1 MREIIE
7 SFNDFLWGL
16 PLILGIMG
24 TGIYISIRLSGI
36 QFKRLGF
43 ALKNTL
49 GKAFEKT
56 DTLDGDISP
65 FSALATALAATVGT
79 GNIVGV
85 SLAIIMG
92 GPGAIFWMWVAAIF
106 GMATKF
112 AEVTL
117 ALNYREKRAGSYVGG
132 PMYYIEK
139 GLNNKKLAKLF
150 AIFASLAV
158 FGIGNSTQSNAIAGV
173 LRDSFGINTV
183 ISGLVLSGIA
193 AIVIVGG
200 LATISKVTE
209 KLVPFMSI
217 FYILGSVWIIFLNR
231 ANLIPAIQS
240 IFVGAFAPM
249 SVAGGAAGLTI
260 KSVISA
266 GVARGVF
273 TNEAGLGS
281 SPMAHASAST
291 DHPVRQGLWGI
302 TEVFVDTMIIC
313 SLTALVILTTGVD
326 RSVGVDAR
334 SLVATAF
341 SSTSSVGGLILS
353 LGITLFAFSTIL
365 GWAYYGELAIS
376 YLLGEKVKK
385 YYRII
390 YVIMVFIG
398 ANMDLGLAWTVAN
411 ILNGLMALP
420 NLYAVI
426 KLSPVLVKLKD
437 EFFDKNNGVYLKIGY
452 EKSHHLGTKY
462 SKRITQ
468 YQHWEK

>member
-1 MREIIE
+1 MRQIIE

-24 TGIYISIRLSGI
+24 TGIYISIRLGGI
-36 QFKRLGF
+36 QFRKLGF
-43 ALKNTL
+43 ALRNTL
-49 GKAFEKT
+49 GRVFEQA
-56 DTLDGDISP
+56 DEEDGDISP

-117 ALNYREKRAGSYVGG
+117 ALAYREKRGGSFVGG

-139 GLNNKKLAKLF
+139 GLKNKNLAKLF
-150 AIFASLAV
+150 ALFASVAV

-173 LRDSFGINTV
+173 LRDNFGINTIV
-183 ISGLVLSGIA
+183 TGLILSGLA
-193 AIVIVGG
+193 AIVVVGG

-209 KLVPFMSI
+209 KLVPFMSF

-231 ANLIPAIQS
+231 ANLIPAIES

-249 SVAGGAAGLTI
+249 SVAGGVVGLSI
-260 KSVISA
+260 KQVMSA

-291 DHPVRQGLWGI
+291 DHPIRQGLWGM
-302 TEVFVDTMIIC
+302 TEVFVDTMVIC

-334 SLVATAF
+334 TLVANAF
-341 SSTSSVGGLILS
+341 SSTSSIGGLILS
-353 LGITLFAFSTIL
+353 LGISLFAFSTIL

-376 YLLGEKVKK
+376 YLLGDGVKK

-390 YVIMVFIG
+390 YVIFVFVG
-398 ANMDLGLAWTVAN
+398 ANMDLGLAWTFSN

-420 NLYAVI
+420 NLYALI
-426 KLSPVLVKLKD
+426 KLAPVLTRLEKD
-437 EFFDKNNGVYLKIGY
+437 FFKDPM
-452 EKSHHLGTKY
+452 
-462 SKRITQ
+462 RIRKGSQ
-468 YQHWEK
+468 EYQSLLN

>member
-1 MREIIE
+1 MRQIIE

-16 PLILGIMG
+16 PLILGILG
-24 TGIYISIRLSGI
+24 TGIYISFRLYGI
-36 QFKRLGF
+36 QFRKLGF

-49 GKAFEKT
+49 GKAFAKA
-56 DTLDGDISP
+56 DGSDGDISP

-92 GPGAIFWMWVAAIF
+92 GPGAIFWMWLAAIF

-117 ALNYREKRAGSYVGG
+117 ALAYRDKRGGSFVGG

-139 GLNNKKLAKLF
+139 GLNNKKLAKTF
-150 AIFASLAV
+150 ALFASLAV

-173 LRDSFGINTV
+173 LRDNFGIST
-183 ISGLVLSGIA
+183 ILTGLVLSILAG
-193 AIVIVGG
+193 IVIVGG
-200 LATISKVTE
+200 LASISKVTE

-231 ANLIPAIQS
+231 ANLLPAIQS
-240 IFVGAFAPM
+240 IFTGAFAPM
-249 SVAGGAAGLTI
+249 SVAGGVAGL
-260 KSVISA
+260 SVREVISA

-281 SPMAHASAST
+281 SPMAHASATT
-291 DHPVRQGLWGI
+291 DHPVRQGLWGM
-302 TEVFVDTMIIC
+302 TEVFVDTMVIC
-313 SLTALVILTTGVD
+313 TLTALVILTTGVD

-341 SSTSSVGGLILS
+341 ASKSAFGGIILS
-353 LGITLFAFSTIL
+353 LGISLFAFSTIL
-365 GWAYYGELAIS
+365 GWAYYGELSVS
-376 YLLGEKVKK
+376 YLLGERIKK
-385 YYRII
+385 YYRIL
-390 YVIMVFIG
+390 YVIFVFVG

-420 NLYAVI
+420 NLYALI
-426 KLSPVLVKLKD
+426 RLSPVIERLTKD
-437 EFFDKNNGVYLKIGY
+437 FFKDPTRIRKTKEEY
-452 EKSHHLGTKY
+452 EKL
-462 SKRITQ
+462 IN
-468 YQHWEK
+468 

>member
-1 MREIIE
+1 MRQIIE

-16 PLILGIMG
+16 PLILGILG
-24 TGIYISIRLSGI
+24 TGIYISFRLYGI
-36 QFKRLGF
+36 QFRKLGF

-49 GKAFEKT
+49 GKAFAKS
-56 DTLDGDISP
+56 DGSDGDISP

-92 GPGAIFWMWVAAIF
+92 GPGAIFWMWIAAIF

-117 ALNYREKRAGSYVGG
+117 ALAYRDKRGGSFVGG

-139 GLNNKKLAKLF
+139 GLNNKKLAKTF
-150 AIFASLAV
+150 ALFASLAV

-173 LRDSFGINTV
+173 LRDNFGIST
-183 ISGLVLSGIA
+183 ILTGLVLSILAG
-193 AIVIVGG
+193 IVIVGG
-200 LATISKVTE
+200 LASISKVTE

-231 ANLIPAIQS
+231 ANLIPSIQS
-240 IFVGAFAPM
+240 IFTGAFAPM
-249 SVAGGAAGLTI
+249 SVAGGVAGL
-260 KSVISA
+260 SVREVISA

-281 SPMAHASAST
+281 SPMAHASATT
-291 DHPVRQGLWGI
+291 DHPVRQGLWGM
-302 TEVFVDTMIIC
+302 TEVFVDTMVIC
-313 SLTALVILTTGVD
+313 TLTALVILTTGVD

-341 SSTSSVGGLILS
+341 ASKSAFGGIILS
-353 LGITLFAFSTIL
+353 LGISLFAFSTIL
-365 GWAYYGELAIS
+365 GWAYYGELSVS
-376 YLLGEKVKK
+376 YLLGERIKK
-385 YYRII
+385 YYRIL
-390 YVIMVFIG
+390 YVIFVFVG

-420 NLYAVI
+420 NLYALI
-426 KLSPVLVKLKD
+426 RLSPVIERLTKD
-437 EFFDKNNGVYLKIGY
+437 FFKDPARIRKTKEEY
-452 EKSHHLGTKY
+452 EKL
-462 SKRITQ
+462 IN
-468 YQHWEK
+468 

>member
-1 MREIIE
+1 MRQIIE
-7 SFNDFLWGL
+7 SFNEILWGL
-16 PLILGIMG
+16 PLILGILG
-24 TGIYISIRLSGI
+24 TGIYISFRLYGI
-36 QFKRLGF
+36 QFRKLGF

-49 GKAFEKT
+49 GKAFAKA
-56 DTLDGDISP
+56 DGSDGDISP

-92 GPGAIFWMWVAAIF
+92 GPGAIFWMWIAAIF

-117 ALNYREKRAGSYVGG
+117 ALAYRDKRGGSFVGG

-139 GLNNKKLAKLF
+139 GLNNKKLAKTF
-150 AIFASLAV
+150 ALFASLAV

-173 LRDSFGINTV
+173 LRDNFGIST
-183 ISGLVLSGIA
+183 ILTGLVLSILAG
-193 AIVIVGG
+193 IVIVGG
-200 LATISKVTE
+200 LASISKVTE

-217 FYILGSVWIIFLNR
+217 FYILGSVWIILLNR

-240 IFVGAFAPM
+240 IFTGAFAPM
-249 SVAGGAAGLTI
+249 SVAGGVAGL
-260 KSVISA
+260 SVREVISA

-281 SPMAHASAST
+281 SPMAHASATT
-291 DHPVRQGLWGI
+291 DHPVRQGLWGM
-302 TEVFVDTMIIC
+302 TEVFVDTMVIC
-313 SLTALVILTTGVD
+313 TLTALVILTTGVD

-341 SSTSSVGGLILS
+341 ASKSAFGGIILS
-353 LGITLFAFSTIL
+353 LGISLFAFSTIL
-365 GWAYYGELAIS
+365 GWAYYGELSIS
-376 YLLGEKVKK
+376 YLLGERIKK
-385 YYRII
+385 YYRIL
-390 YVIMVFIG
+390 YVIFVFVG

-420 NLYAVI
+420 NLYALI
-426 KLSPVLVKLKD
+426 RLSPVIERLTKD
-437 EFFDKNNGVYLKIGY
+437 FFKDPTRIRKTKEEY
-452 EKSHHLGTKY
+452 EKL
-462 SKRITQ
+462 IN
-468 YQHWEK
+468 

>member
-1 MREIIE
+1 MRQIIE

-24 TGIYISIRLSGI
+24 TGIYISIRLGGI
-36 QFKRLGF
+36 QFRKLGF
-43 ALKNTL
+43 ALRNTL
-49 GKAFEKT
+49 GKVFDQAEEA
-56 DTLDGDISP
+56 DGDISP

-117 ALNYREKRAGSYVGG
+117 ALAYREKRGGSFVGG

-139 GLNNKKLAKLF
+139 GLKNKNLAKLF
-150 AIFASLAV
+150 ALFASVAV

-173 LRDSFGINTV
+173 LRDNFGVNTIV
-183 ISGLVLSGIA
+183 TGLILSGLA
-193 AIVIVGG
+193 AIVVVGG

-209 KLVPFMSI
+209 KLVPFMSF

-231 ANLIPAIQS
+231 ANLIPAIES

-249 SVAGGAAGLTI
+249 SVAGGVVGLSI
-260 KSVISA
+260 KQVMSA

-291 DHPVRQGLWGI
+291 DHPVRQGLWGM
-302 TEVFVDTMIIC
+302 TEVFVDTMVIC

-334 SLVATAF
+334 TLVANAF
-341 SSTSSVGGLILS
+341 SSTSSIGGLILS
-353 LGITLFAFSTIL
+353 LGISLFAFSTIL

-376 YLLGEKVKK
+376 YLLGDGVKK

-390 YVIMVFIG
+390 YVIFVFVG
-398 ANMDLGLAWTVAN
+398 ANMDLGLAWTVSN

-420 NLYAVI
+420 NLYALI
-426 KLSPVLVKLKD
+426 RLAPVLTRLEKD
-437 EFFDKNNGVYLKIGY
+437 FFKDPM
-452 EKSHHLGTKY
+452 
-462 SKRITQ
+462 RIRKGSQ
-468 YQHWEK
+468 EYQSLLN

>member
-1 MREIIE
+1 MRQIIE

-24 TGIYISIRLSGI
+24 TGIYISIRLGGI
-36 QFKRLGF
+36 QFRKLGF
-43 ALKNTL
+43 ALRNTL
-49 GKAFEKT
+49 GKVFDQNDEA
-56 DTLDGDISP
+56 DGDISP

-117 ALNYREKRAGSYVGG
+117 ALAYREKRGGSFVGG

-139 GLNNKKLAKLF
+139 GLKNKNLAKLF
-150 AIFASLAV
+150 ALFASVAV

-173 LRDSFGINTV
+173 LRDNFGINTIV
-183 ISGLVLSGIA
+183 TGLVLSGLA
-193 AIVIVGG
+193 AIVVVGG

-209 KLVPFMSI
+209 KLVPFMSF
-217 FYILGSVWIIFLNR
+217 FYIVGSVWIIFLNR
-231 ANLIPAIQS
+231 ANLIPAIES

-249 SVAGGAAGLTI
+249 SVAGGVVGLSI
-260 KSVISA
+260 KQVMSA

-291 DHPVRQGLWGI
+291 DHPVRQGLWGM
-302 TEVFVDTMIIC
+302 TEVFVDTMVIC

-334 SLVATAF
+334 TLVATAF
-341 SSTSSVGGLILS
+341 SSTSSIGGLILS
-353 LGITLFAFSTIL
+353 LGISLFAFSTIL

-376 YLLGEKVKK
+376 YLLGDGVKK
-385 YYRII
+385 YYRIV
-390 YVIMVFIG
+390 YVIFVFVG
-398 ANMDLGLAWTVAN
+398 ANMDLGLAWTVSN

-420 NLYAVI
+420 NLYALI
-426 KLSPVLVKLKD
+426 RLAPVLTRLEKD
-437 EFFDKNNGVYLKIGY
+437 FFKDPM
-452 EKSHHLGTKY
+452 
-462 SKRITQ
+462 RIRKGSQ
-468 YQHWEK
+468 EYQSLLN

>member
-173 LRDSFGINTV
+173 LRDSFGISTV

-231 ANLIPAIQS
+231 ANFIPAIQS

-249 SVAGGAAGLTI
+249 SVAGGAAGLTV

-437 EFFDKNNGVYLKIGY
+437 EFFDKNNGVYLKDRG
-452 EKSHHLGTKY
+452 
-462 SKRITQ
+462 
-468 YQHWEK
+468 

>member
-1 MREIIE
+1 MRQIIE
-7 SFNDFLWGL
+7 SFNEFLWGL
-16 PLILGIMG
+16 PLILGILG
-24 TGIYISIRLSGI
+24 TGIYISFKLSGI
-36 QFKRLGF
+36 QFRKLGF

-49 GKAFEKT
+49 GKAFVKA
-56 DTLDGDISP
+56 DGSDGDISP

-117 ALNYREKRAGSYVGG
+117 ALAYRENRGGSFVGG

-139 GLNNKKLAKLF
+139 GLHNKNLAKTF
-150 AIFASLAV
+150 ALFASLAV

-173 LRDSFGINTV
+173 LRDNFGIST
-183 ISGLVLSGIA
+183 ILTGLVLSILAG
-193 AIVIVGG
+193 IVIVGG
-200 LATISKVTE
+200 LASISKVTE

-217 FYILGSVWIIFLNR
+217 FYILGLIWIIFLNR
-231 ANLIPAIQS
+231 ENLLPAIQS
-240 IFVGAFAPM
+240 IFTGAFAPM
-249 SVAGGAAGLTI
+249 SVAGGVAGI
-260 KSVISA
+260 SVREVISA

-281 SPMAHASAST
+281 SPMAHASATT
-291 DHPVRQGLWGI
+291 DHPVRQGLWGM
-302 TEVFVDTMIIC
+302 TEVFVDTMVIC

-326 RSVGVDAR
+326 RSAGVDAR

-341 SSTSSVGGLILS
+341 ASKSAFGGIILS
-353 LGITLFAFSTIL
+353 LGISLFAFSTIL
-365 GWAYYGELAIS
+365 GWAYYGELSVS
-376 YLLGEKVKK
+376 YLFGEKIKK
-385 YYRII
+385 YYRIL
-390 YVIMVFIG
+390 YVIFVFVG

-420 NLYAVI
+420 NLYALI
-426 KLSPVLVKLKD
+426 RLSPVIERLAKDFFKDPARIRKTKAEYENLLK
-437 EFFDKNNGVYLKIGY
+437 
-452 EKSHHLGTKY
+452 
-462 SKRITQ
+462 
-468 YQHWEK
+468 

>member
-117 ALNYREKRAGSYVGG
+117 AINYREKRSGSYVGG

-249 SVAGGAAGLTI
+249 SVAGGAAGLTV

-437 EFFDKNNGVYLKIGY
+437 EFFDKKNGVYLKDRG
-452 EKSHHLGTKY
+452 
-462 SKRITQ
+462 
-468 YQHWEK
+468 

>member
-24 TGIYISIRLSGI
+24 TGIYMSIRLKGV
-36 QFKRLGF
+36 QFRKLGF
-43 ALKNTL
+43 ALKHTL
-49 GKAFEKT
+49 GRIFAEN
-56 DTLDGDISP
+56 DEADGDISP

-117 ALNYREKRAGSYVGG
+117 ALAYREKRSGSFVGG

-139 GLNNKKLAKLF
+139 GLKNKKLAKAFALF
-150 AIFASLAV
+150 ASIAV
-158 FGIGNSTQSNAIAGV
+158 FGIGNSTQSNAISGV
-173 LRDSFGINTV
+173 LRDNFGVSPLVT
-183 ISGLVLSGIA
+183 GLVLSIFAG
-193 AIVIVGG
+193 IVIVGG
-200 LATISKVTE
+200 ISTISKVTG
-209 KLVPFMSI
+209 KLVPFMSL
-217 FYILGSVWIIFLNR
+217 FYILGSIWIIFLNR
-231 ANLIPAIQS
+231 ANLIPSIES

-249 SVAGGAAGLTI
+249 SVAGGVAGITVR
-260 KSVISA
+260 SVISA

-281 SPMAHASAST
+281 SPMAHASAAT
-291 DHPVRQGLWGI
+291 DHPIRQGLWGI

-334 SLVATAF
+334 SLVASAF
-341 SSTSSVGGLILS
+341 ASTSSIGGLILS
-353 LGITLFAFSTIL
+353 LGISLFAFSTIL
-365 GWAYYGELAIS
+365 GWAYYGELASS
-376 YLLGEKVKK
+376 YLFGEGIKK
-385 YYRII
+385 YYRIV
-390 YVIMVFIG
+390 YVIFVFVG
-398 ANMDLGLAWTVAN
+398 ANMDLGLAWTVSN

-420 NLYAVI
+420 NLYA
-426 KLSPVLVKLKD
+426 LWRLAPVLVKLEKD
-437 EFFDKNNGVYLKIGY
+437 FFKDPMKIRKGP
-452 EKSHHLGTKY
+452 EEY
-462 SKRITQ
+462 S
-468 YQHWEK
+468 ELLA

>member
-117 ALNYREKRAGSYVGG
+117 AINYREKRSGSYVGG

-173 LRDSFGINTV
+173 LRDSFGISTV

-249 SVAGGAAGLTI
+249 SVAGGAAGLTV

-437 EFFDKNNGVYLKIGY
+437 EFFDKKMGCI
-452 EKSHHLGTKY
+452 
-462 SKRITQ
+462 
-468 YQHWEK
+468 

>member
-1 MREIIE
+1 MRQIIE
-7 SFNDFLWGL
+7 SFNEFLWGL
-16 PLILGIMG
+16 PLILGILG
-24 TGIYISIRLSGI
+24 TGIYISFRLSGI
-36 QFKRLGF
+36 QFRKLGF

-49 GKAFEKT
+49 GKAFAKA
-56 DTLDGDISP
+56 DGSDGDISP

-117 ALNYREKRAGSYVGG
+117 ALAYRENRGGSFVGG

-139 GLNNKKLAKLF
+139 GLNNKKLAKTF
-150 AIFASLAV
+150 ALFASLAV

-173 LRDSFGINTV
+173 LRDNFGIST
-183 ISGLVLSGIA
+183 ILTGLVLSILAG
-193 AIVIVGG
+193 IVIVGG
-200 LATISKVTE
+200 LASISKVTE

-217 FYILGSVWIIFLNR
+217 FYILGSIWIIFLNR
-231 ANLIPAIQS
+231 ENLLPAIQS
-240 IFVGAFAPM
+240 IFTGAFAPM
-249 SVAGGAAGLTI
+249 SVAGGVAGI
-260 KSVISA
+260 SVREVISA

-281 SPMAHASAST
+281 SPMAHASATT
-291 DHPVRQGLWGI
+291 DHPVRQGLWGM
-302 TEVFVDTMIIC
+302 TEVFVDTMVIC

-326 RSVGVDAR
+326 RSAGIDAR

-341 SSTSSVGGLILS
+341 ASKSAFGGIILS
-353 LGITLFAFSTIL
+353 LGISLFAFSTIL
-365 GWAYYGELAIS
+365 GWAYYGELSVS
-376 YLLGEKVKK
+376 YLFGEKIKK
-385 YYRII
+385 YYRIL
-390 YVIMVFIG
+390 YVIFVFVG

-420 NLYAVI
+420 NLYALI
-426 KLSPVLVKLKD
+426 RLSPVIERLTKD
-437 EFFDKNNGVYLKIGY
+437 FFKDPVRIRKTKEEY
-452 EKSHHLGTKY
+452 EKLLK
-462 SKRITQ
+462 
-468 YQHWEK
+468 

>member
-1 MREIIE
+1 MRQIIE

-36 QFKRLGF
+36 QFRKLAF
-43 ALKNTL
+43 ALRNTL
-49 GKAFEKT
+49 GKVFDQAEEA
-56 DTLDGDISP
+56 DGDISP

-117 ALNYREKRAGSYVGG
+117 ALAYREKRGGSFVGG

-139 GLNNKKLAKLF
+139 GLKNKNLAKLF
-150 AIFASLAV
+150 ALFASVAV

-173 LRDSFGINTV
+173 LRDSFGVNT
-183 ISGLVLSGIA
+183 IITGLVLSGLA
-193 AIVIVGG
+193 AIVVVGG

-209 KLVPFMSI
+209 KLVPFMSF
-217 FYILGSVWIIFLNR
+217 FYIVGSVWIIVLNR
-231 ANLIPAIQS
+231 ANLIPAIES

-249 SVAGGAAGLTI
+249 SVAGGVAGISI
-260 KSVISA
+260 KQVMSA

-291 DHPVRQGLWGI
+291 DHPIRQGLWGM
-302 TEVFVDTMIIC
+302 TEVFVDTMVIC

-334 SLVATAF
+334 TLVANAF
-341 SSTSSVGGLILS
+341 SSTSSIGGLILS
-353 LGITLFAFSTIL
+353 LGISLFAFSTIL

-376 YLLGEKVKK
+376 YLLGDRIKK

-390 YVIMVFIG
+390 YVIFVFVG
-398 ANMDLGLAWTVAN
+398 ANMDLGLAWTVSN

-420 NLYAVI
+420 NLYALI
-426 KLSPVLVKLKD
+426 RLAPVLTKLEKD
-437 EFFDKNNGVYLKIGY
+437 FFKDPM
-452 EKSHHLGTKY
+452 
-462 SKRITQ
+462 RIRKGSQ
-468 YQHWEK
+468 EYQSLLN

>member
-1 MREIIE
+1 MRQIIE

-36 QFKRLGF
+36 QFRKLGF
-43 ALKNTL
+43 ALRNTL
-49 GKAFEKT
+49 GKVFDQNDEA
-56 DTLDGDISP
+56 DGDISP

-117 ALNYREKRAGSYVGG
+117 ALAYREKRGGSFVGG

-139 GLNNKKLAKLF
+139 GLKNKNLAKLF
-150 AIFASLAV
+150 ALFASVAV

-173 LRDSFGINTV
+173 LRDSFGVNT
-183 ISGLVLSGIA
+183 IITGLVLSGLA
-193 AIVIVGG
+193 AIVVVGG

-209 KLVPFMSI
+209 KLVPFMSF
-217 FYILGSVWIIFLNR
+217 FYILGSVWIIVLNR
-231 ANLIPAIQS
+231 ANLIPAIES

-249 SVAGGAAGLTI
+249 SVAGGVVGLSI
-260 KSVISA
+260 KQVMSA

-291 DHPVRQGLWGI
+291 DHPIRQGLWGM
-302 TEVFVDTMIIC
+302 TEVFVDTMVIC

-334 SLVATAF
+334 TLVANAF
-341 SSTSSVGGLILS
+341 SSTSSIGGLILS
-353 LGITLFAFSTIL
+353 LGISLFAFSTIL

-376 YLLGEKVKK
+376 YLLGDGVKK

-390 YVIMVFIG
+390 YVIFVFVG
-398 ANMDLGLAWTVAN
+398 ANMDLGLAWTFSN

-420 NLYAVI
+420 NLYALI
-426 KLSPVLVKLKD
+426 KLAPVLTRLEKD
-437 EFFDKNNGVYLKIGY
+437 FFKDPM
-452 EKSHHLGTKY
+452 
-462 SKRITQ
+462 RIRKGSQ
-468 YQHWEK
+468 EYQSLLN

>member
-1 MREIIE
+1 MRQIIE
-7 SFNDFLWGL
+7 SFNEILWGL
-16 PLILGIMG
+16 PLILGILG
-24 TGIYISIRLSGI
+24 TGIYISFRFYGI
-36 QFKRLGF
+36 QFRKLGF

-49 GKAFEKT
+49 GKAFAKA
-56 DTLDGDISP
+56 DGSDGDISP

-92 GPGAIFWMWVAAIF
+92 GPGAIFWMWIAAIF

-117 ALNYREKRAGSYVGG
+117 ALAYRDKRGGSFVGG

-139 GLNNKKLAKLF
+139 GLNNKKLAKTF
-150 AIFASLAV
+150 ALFASLAV

-173 LRDSFGINTV
+173 LRDNFGIST
-183 ISGLVLSGIA
+183 IITGLVLSILAG
-193 AIVIVGG
+193 IVIVGG
-200 LATISKVTE
+200 LASISKVTE

-217 FYILGSVWIIFLNR
+217 FYILGSVWIILLNR

-240 IFVGAFAPM
+240 IFTGAFAPM
-249 SVAGGAAGLTI
+249 SVAGGVAGL
-260 KSVISA
+260 SVREVISA

-281 SPMAHASAST
+281 SPMAHASATT
-291 DHPVRQGLWGI
+291 DHPVRQGLWGM
-302 TEVFVDTMIIC
+302 TEVFVDTMVIC
-313 SLTALVILTTGVD
+313 TLTALVILTTGVD

-341 SSTSSVGGLILS
+341 ASKSAFGGIILS
-353 LGITLFAFSTIL
+353 LGISLFAFSTIL
-365 GWAYYGELAIS
+365 GWAYYGELSVS
-376 YLLGEKVKK
+376 YLLGERIKK
-385 YYRII
+385 YYRIL
-390 YVIMVFIG
+390 YVIFVFVG

-420 NLYAVI
+420 NLYALI
-426 KLSPVLVKLKD
+426 RLSPVIERLTKD
-437 EFFDKNNGVYLKIGY
+437 FFKDPTRIRKTKEEY
-452 EKSHHLGTKY
+452 EKL
-462 SKRITQ
+462 IN
-468 YQHWEK
+468 

>member
-1 MREIIE
+1 MRQIIE

-36 QFKRLGF
+36 QFRKLGF
-43 ALKNTL
+43 ALRNTL
-49 GKAFEKT
+49 GKVFEQ
-56 DTLDGDISP
+56 DDEADGDISP

-117 ALNYREKRAGSYVGG
+117 ALAYREKRGGSFVGG

-139 GLNNKKLAKLF
+139 GLKNKNLAKLF
-150 AIFASLAV
+150 ALFASVAV

-173 LRDSFGINTV
+173 LRDNFGINTIV
-183 ISGLVLSGIA
+183 TGLVLSGLA
-193 AIVIVGG
+193 AIVVVGG

-209 KLVPFMSI
+209 KLVPFMSF
-217 FYILGSVWIIFLNR
+217 FYIVGSVWIIFLNR
-231 ANLIPAIQS
+231 ANLIPAIES

-249 SVAGGAAGLTI
+249 SVAGGVVGLSI
-260 KSVISA
+260 KQVMSA

-291 DHPVRQGLWGI
+291 DHPIRQGLWGM
-302 TEVFVDTMIIC
+302 TEVFVDTMVIC

-334 SLVATAF
+334 TLVATAF
-341 SSTSSVGGLILS
+341 SSTSSIGGLILS
-353 LGITLFAFSTIL
+353 LGISLFAFSTIL

-376 YLLGEKVKK
+376 YLLGDGVKK
-385 YYRII
+385 YYRIV
-390 YVIMVFIG
+390 YVIFVFVG
-398 ANMDLGLAWTVAN
+398 ANMDLGLAWTVSN

-420 NLYAVI
+420 NLYALI
-426 KLSPVLVKLKD
+426 RLAPVLTRLEKD
-437 EFFDKNNGVYLKIGY
+437 FFKDPM
-452 EKSHHLGTKY
+452 
-462 SKRITQ
+462 RIRKGSQ
-468 YQHWEK
+468 EYQSLLN